1 MIRWISGIAL
11 GFLFLAYIL
20 LSPSFFFNFG
30 LIIIFGI
37 SIYELIK
44 LRVFSLQSL
53 LAFILIVTAILC
65 LYLYELERSLI
76 LIAVM
81 ISVATDA
88 FAFFAG
94 KVLGRNK
101 IFPII
106 SPNKTLEGTIGGV
119 VSSVVIN
126 FLMIT
131 LIFQNS
137 LKTLDVI
144 MLTLMIFICAVAA
157 VFGDLLISSI
167 KRQANLKDT
176 GSLIPGHGG
185 LLDRIDSHIL
195 CIPVFLFYMRFF
207 YEDSAC
213 SGINWVYRKK
223 YA

>member
-106 SPNKTLEGTIGGV
+106 SPNKTLEGAIGGV

-126 FLMIT
+126 SLMIT

-195 CIPVFLFYMRFF
+195 CIPVFFVL
-207 YEDSAC
+207 YE
-213 SGINWVYRKK
+213 VFL
-223 YA
+223 

>member
-126 FLMIT
+126 SLMIT

-144 MLTLMIFICAVAA
+144 MLPLMVFICAVAA

-195 CIPVFLFYMRFF
+195 CIPVFFVL
-207 YEDSAC
+207 YE
-213 SGINWVYRKK
+213 VLL
-223 YA
+223 

>member
-44 LRVFSLQSL
+44 LRVFSLQSF

-81 ISVATDA
+81 ISVTTDA

-106 SPNKTLEGTIGGV
+106 SPNKTLEGTIGGI

-126 FLMIT
+126 SLIIT

-137 LKTLDVI
+137 LKTFDAI

-195 CIPVFLFYMRFF
+195 CIPVFFVL
-207 YEDSAC
+207 YE
-213 SGINWVYRKK
+213 VLL
-223 YA
+223 

>member
-88 FAFFAG
+88 FAFFVG

-126 FLMIT
+126 SLMII

-137 LKTLDVI
+137 LKTFDAI

-195 CIPVFLFYMRFF
+195 CIPVFFVL
-207 YEDSAC
+207 YE
-213 SGINWVYRKK
+213 VLL
-223 YA
+223 

>member
-44 LRVFSLQSL
+44 LRVFSLHSF

-126 FLMIT
+126 SLMIT

-195 CIPVFLFYMRFF
+195 CIPVFFVL
-207 YEDSAC
+207 YE
-213 SGINWVYRKK
+213 VLL
-223 YA
+223 

>member
-44 LRVFSLQSL
+44 LRVFSLQSF
-53 LAFILIVTAILC
+53 LAFILIVTSILC
-65 LYLYELERSLI
+65 LHLYELERSLI

-81 ISVATDA
+81 ISVTTDA
-88 FAFFAG
+88 FAFFTG

-101 IFPII
+101 IFPTI
-106 SPNKTLEGTIGGV
+106 SPNKTLEGTIGGIA
-119 VSSVVIN
+119 SSVVIN
-126 FLMIT
+126 SLMIA

-137 LKTLDVI
+137 LKTFDAI
-144 MLTLMIFICAVAA
+144 MLTFMIFICAVAA

-195 CIPVFLFYMRFF
+195 CIPVFFVL
-207 YEDSAC
+207 YE
-213 SGINWVYRKK
+213 VLL
-223 YA
+223 

>member
-1 MIRWISGIAL
+1 MIRWISGTAL

-126 FLMIT
+126 SLMIT

-195 CIPVFLFYMRFF
+195 CIPVFFVL
-207 YEDSAC
+207 YE
-213 SGINWVYRKK
+213 VLL
-223 YA
+223 

>member
-37 SIYELIK
+37 SIFELIK

-126 FLMIT
+126 SLMIT

-144 MLTLMIFICAVAA
+144 MLTIMIFICAVAA

-195 CIPVFLFYMRFF
+195 CIPVFFVL
-207 YEDSAC
+207 YE
-213 SGINWVYRKK
+213 VLL
-223 YA
+223 

>member
-20 LSPSFFFNFG
+20 LSSSFLFNFG

-37 SIYELIK
+37 AIYELIN
-44 LRVFSLQSL
+44 LRVFSLQSF

-65 LYLYELERSLI
+65 LYSYELERILI

-81 ISVATDA
+81 ISVVTDA

-106 SPNKTLEGTIGGV
+106 SPNKTLEGTIGGIF
-119 VSSVVIN
+119 SSVVIN
-126 FLMIT
+126 SLMIT

-137 LKTLDVI
+137 LKTFDVV
-144 MLTLMIFICAVAA
+144 MLTLMIFICGIAA

-167 KRQANLKDT
+167 KRQANFKDT
-176 GSLIPGHGG
+176 GNLIPGHGG

-195 CIPVFLFYMRFF
+195 CIPVFFVLF
-207 YEDSAC
+207 E
-213 SGINWVYRKK
+213 VLQ
-223 YA
+223 

>member
-44 LRVFSLQSL
+44 LRVFALQSL

-195 CIPVFLFYMRFF
+195 CIPVFFVL
-207 YEDSAC
+207 YE
-213 SGINWVYRKK
+213 VLL
-223 YA
+223 

>member
-20 LSPSFFFNFG
+20 LSPSFLFNFG

-53 LAFILIVTAILC
+53 LAFILIVTAILY

-81 ISVATDA
+81 ISVVTDA

-101 IFPII
+101 IFPTI
-106 SPNKTLEGTIGGV
+106 SPNKTLEGTIGGI
-119 VSSVVIN
+119 VSSVVIIS
-126 FLMIT
+126 LMIT
-131 LIFQNS
+131 MIFQNP
-137 LKTLDVI
+137 LKTFDAV
-144 MLTLMIFICAVAA
+144 MLTVMTFICAVAS

-167 KRQANLKDT
+167 KRKANLKDT

-195 CIPVFLFYMRFF
+195 CIPVFFVLF
-207 YEDSAC
+207 E
-213 SGINWVYRKK
+213 VLK
-223 YA
+223 

>member
-37 SIYELIK
+37 SIYGLIK

-126 FLMIT
+126 SLMII

-195 CIPVFLFYMRFF
+195 CIPVFFVL
-207 YEDSAC
+207 YEALL
-213 SGINWVYRKK
+213 
-223 YA
+223 

>member
-20 LSPSFFFNFG
+20 LSPSFLFNFG

-126 FLMIT
+126 SLMIT

-195 CIPVFLFYMRFF
+195 CIPVFFVL
-207 YEDSAC
+207 YE
-213 SGINWVYRKK
+213 VLL
-223 YA
+223 

>member
-37 SIYELIK
+37 SIYELMK

-126 FLMIT
+126 SLMIT

-195 CIPVFLFYMRFF
+195 CIPVFFVL
-207 YEDSAC
+207 YE
-213 SGINWVYRKK
+213 VLL
-223 YA
+223 

>member
-20 LSPSFFFNFG
+20 LSPYFFFNFG

-44 LRVFSLQSL
+44 LRVFSLKSL

-126 FLMIT
+126 SLMIT

-195 CIPVFLFYMRFF
+195 CIPVFFVL
-207 YEDSAC
+207 YE
-213 SGINWVYRKK
+213 VLL
-223 YA
+223 

>member
-44 LRVFSLQSL
+44 LRVFSLQSF

-81 ISVATDA
+81 ISVTTDA

-94 KVLGRNK
+94 KVLGRKK

-106 SPNKTLEGTIGGV
+106 SPNKTLEGTIGGI

-126 FLMIT
+126 YLMIT
-131 LIFQNS
+131 LIFQNP
-137 LKTLDVI
+137 LKTFDVI

-195 CIPVFLFYMRFF
+195 CIPVFFVL
-207 YEDSAC
+207 YE
-213 SGINWVYRKK
+213 VLL
-223 YA
+223 

>member
-119 VSSVVIN
+119 LSSVVIN
-126 FLMIT
+126 SLMIT

-195 CIPVFLFYMRFF
+195 CIPVFFVL
-207 YEDSAC
+207 YE
-213 SGINWVYRKK
+213 VLL
-223 YA
+223 

>member
-20 LSPSFFFNFG
+20 LSPSFIFNFG

-88 FAFFAG
+88 FAFFVG

-126 FLMIT
+126 SLMIT

-144 MLTLMIFICAVAA
+144 MLSLMIFISAVAA

-195 CIPVFLFYMRFF
+195 CIPVFFVL
-207 YEDSAC
+207 YE
-213 SGINWVYRKK
+213 VLL
-223 YA
+223 

>member
-101 IFPII
+101 IFPIV

-126 FLMIT
+126 SLMIT

-144 MLTLMIFICAVAA
+144 ILTLMIFICAVAA

-195 CIPVFLFYMRFF
+195 CIPVFFVL
-207 YEDSAC
+207 YE
-213 SGINWVYRKK
+213 VLL
-223 YA
+223 

>member
-101 IFPII
+101 IFPYI

-126 FLMIT
+126 SLMIT

-195 CIPVFLFYMRFF
+195 CIPVFFVL
-207 YEDSAC
+207 YE
-213 SGINWVYRKK
+213 VLL
-223 YA
+223 

>member
-53 LAFILIVTAILC
+53 SAFILIVTAILC

-126 FLMIT
+126 SLMIN

-195 CIPVFLFYMRFF
+195 CIPVFFVL
-207 YEDSAC
+207 YE
-213 SGINWVYRKK
+213 VLL
-223 YA
+223 

>member
-119 VSSVVIN
+119 LSSVMIN
-126 FLMIT
+126 SLMIT

-144 MLTLMIFICAVAA
+144 MLTLMILICAVAA

-195 CIPVFLFYMRFF
+195 CIPVFFVL
-207 YEDSAC
+207 YE
-213 SGINWVYRKK
+213 VLL
-223 YA
+223 

>member
-81 ISVATDA
+81 ISVVTDA

-101 IFPII
+101 IFPTI
-106 SPNKTLEGTIGGV
+106 SPNKTLEGTIGGI

-126 FLMIT
+126 SLMIT

-195 CIPVFLFYMRFF
+195 CIPVFFVLF
-207 YEDSAC
+207 E
-213 SGINWVYRKK
+213 VLK
-223 YA
+223 

>member
-20 LSPSFFFNFG
+20 LFPSFFFNLG
-30 LIIIFGI
+30 LIIILGI

-53 LAFILIVTAILC
+53 LAFFLIVTAILC
-65 LYLYELERSLI
+65 LYSYELERSLI

-81 ISVATDA
+81 ISVVTDA

-126 FLMIT
+126 SLMIT
-131 LIFQNS
+131 LIFQKS
-137 LKTLDVI
+137 LKTLDLF

-195 CIPVFLFYMRFF
+195 CIPVFFVL
-207 YEDSAC
+207 YE
-213 SGINWVYRKK
+213 VLL
-223 YA
+223 

>member
-126 FLMIT
+126 SQMIT

-137 LKTLDVI
+137 LKTFDAI

-195 CIPVFLFYMRFF
+195 CIPVFFVL
-207 YEDSAC
+207 YE
-213 SGINWVYRKK
+213 VLL
-223 YA
+223 

>member
-1 MIRWISGIAL
+1 MIRWISGIVL

-20 LSPSFFFNFG
+20 LSPSFLFNFG

-37 SIYELIK
+37 AIYELIK
-44 LRVFSLQSL
+44 LRVFSLQSF

-65 LYLYELERSLI
+65 LYFYELERSLI

-81 ISVATDA
+81 ISVVTDA
-88 FAFFAG
+88 FAFFVG

-101 IFPII
+101 IFPTI
-106 SPNKTLEGTIGGV
+106 SPNKTLEGTIGGI

-126 FLMIT
+126 SLMII

-137 LKTLDVI
+137 LKTFDVV
-144 MLTLMIFICAVAA
+144 MFTLMIFICAVAS
-157 VFGDLLISSI
+157 VFGDLLISSV

-195 CIPVFLFYMRFF
+195 CIPVFFILLEVLR
-207 YEDSAC
+207 
-213 SGINWVYRKK
+213 
-223 YA
+223 

>member
-44 LRVFSLQSL
+44 LRVFSLQSF

-81 ISVATDA
+81 ISVTTDA

-101 IFPII
+101 IFPTI
-106 SPNKTLEGTIGGV
+106 SPNKTLEGTIGGI

-126 FLMIT
+126 SLMIT

-137 LKTLDVI
+137 LKTFDVI

-195 CIPVFLFYMRFF
+195 CIPVFFVL
-207 YEDSAC
+207 YE
-213 SGINWVYRKK
+213 VLL
-223 YA
+223 

>member
-37 SIYELIK
+37 SIFELIK

-101 IFPII
+101 IFPTI

-126 FLMIT
+126 SLMIT

-195 CIPVFLFYMRFF
+195 CIPVFFAL
-207 YEDSAC
+207 YE
-213 SGINWVYRKK
+213 VLL
-223 YA
+223 

>member
-37 SIYELIK
+37 SIFELIK
-44 LRVFSLQSL
+44 LRVFSLQSF

-81 ISVATDA
+81 ISVVTDA

-106 SPNKTLEGTIGGV
+106 SPNKTLEGTIGGI

-126 FLMIT
+126 SLMIS

-137 LKTLDVI
+137 LKTFDAI

-195 CIPVFLFYMRFF
+195 CIPVFFVL
-207 YEDSAC
+207 YE
-213 SGINWVYRKK
+213 VLL
-223 YA
+223 

>member
-20 LSPSFFFNFG
+20 LSPSFIFNFG

-81 ISVATDA
+81 ISVVTDA

-101 IFPII
+101 IFPTI
-106 SPNKTLEGTIGGV
+106 SPNKTLEGTIGGI
-119 VSSVVIN
+119 VSSVVIIS
-126 FLMIT
+126 LMIT
-131 LIFQNS
+131 MIFQNS
-137 LKTLDVI
+137 LKTFDVI
-144 MLTLMIFICAVAA
+144 MLTIMIFICAVAA

-195 CIPVFLFYMRFF
+195 CIPVFFVL
-207 YEDSAC
+207 YE
-213 SGINWVYRKK
+213 VLL
-223 YA
+223 

>member
-126 FLMIT
+126 SLMIT

-167 KRQANLKDT
+167 KRQANIKDT

-195 CIPVFLFYMRFF
+195 CIPVFFVL
-207 YEDSAC
+207 YE
-213 SGINWVYRKK
+213 VLL
-223 YA
+223 

>member
-44 LRVFSLQSL
+44 LRVFSLQSF

-65 LYLYELERSLI
+65 LYLYELDRSLI

-81 ISVATDA
+81 ISVTTDA

-126 FLMIT
+126 SLMIT

-195 CIPVFLFYMRFF
+195 CIPVLLVL
-207 YEDSAC
+207 YE
-213 SGINWVYRKK
+213 VLL
-223 YA
+223 

>member
-20 LSPSFFFNFG
+20 VSPSFFFNFG

-126 FLMIT
+126 SLMIT

-144 MLTLMIFICAVAA
+144 MLTLMILICAVAA

-195 CIPVFLFYMRFF
+195 CIPVFFVL
-207 YEDSAC
+207 YE
-213 SGINWVYRKK
+213 VLL
-223 YA
+223 

>member
-81 ISVATDA
+81 ISAATDA
-88 FAFFAG
+88 FAFFVG

-126 FLMIT
+126 SLMIT

-167 KRQANLKDT
+167 KRQANFKDT

-195 CIPVFLFYMRFF
+195 CIPVFFVL
-207 YEDSAC
+207 YE
-213 SGINWVYRKK
+213 VLL
-223 YA
+223 

>member
-44 LRVFSLQSL
+44 LRVFSLQSF

-65 LYLYELERSLI
+65 LYLYELDRSLI

-81 ISVATDA
+81 ISVTTDA

-106 SPNKTLEGTIGGV
+106 SPNKTLEGTIGGI

-126 FLMIT
+126 SLMVT

-137 LKTLDVI
+137 LKTFDAI

-195 CIPVFLFYMRFF
+195 CIPVFFVL
-207 YEDSAC
+207 YE
-213 SGINWVYRKK
+213 VLL
-223 YA
+223 

>member
-81 ISVATDA
+81 ISVVTDA

-119 VSSVVIN
+119 VLSVVIN
-126 FLMIT
+126 SLMIT

-195 CIPVFLFYMRFF
+195 CIPVFFVL
-207 YEDSAC
+207 YE
-213 SGINWVYRKK
+213 VLL
-223 YA
+223 